1 MINLWLCQLM
11 EPLVGPTAAQVS
23 NMARCQRIPLYLAR
37 SKDGGILF
45 DLCRNRFLKLNA
57 VGIEIWIALSK
68 EVPRQQVMAETANHY
83 NVALEAVTKDVDE
96 LIIRASGLGIHPGP
110 LQEVALEDDH
120 NSETRPS
127 FPWYGD
133 GPGKRP
139 RPRKLQVLLALCGL
153 LTFDLLLSAG
163 SMYGLCSAVQ
173 RWPRRNRS
181 RAGTLA
187 GEVCT
192 AVDKA
197 CVWYPRKA
205 LCLQRS
211 AVTTCL
217 LRLYGLPATMTIAAR
232 PVPFMAHAWVEMDGA
247 VVNDHPGVR
256 NLYTTLARF

>member
-1 MINLWLCQLM
+1 M
-11 EPLVGPTAAQVS
+11 EPLRAHSRAGL
-23 NMARCQRIPLYLAR
+23 NMARCQEMPLYLAR

-57 VGIEIWIALSK
+57 VGLEIWIALSK
-68 EVPRQQVMAETANHY
+68 NIPRQQVAAETANRY
-83 NVALEAVTKDVDE
+83 NVALETVTKDVDE
-96 LIIRASGLGIHPGP
+96 LITRASGLGIYPRP
-110 LQEVALEDDH
+110 FQEVFFDDDH
-120 NSETRPS
+120 ISETPAS
-127 FPWYGD
+127 FPWYGGD
-133 GPGKRP
+133 PSKRP
-139 RPRKLQVLLALCGL
+139 RPRKLQVLLALFGL
-153 LTFDLLLSAG
+153 LTFDLLLEIG

-181 RAGTLA
+181 TADTLA

-232 PVPFMAHAWVEMDGA
+232 PVPFMAHAWVEMDAA
-247 VVNDHPGVR
+247 VINDHPGVR
-256 NLYTTLARF
+256 NLYTILAQF